1 MDKSTKYALIS
12 GGSQGIGKAIATEC
26 LRNGLGVAIVALPN
40 EHLEATREELS
51 LLGSVHTLGI
61 DLNTPDA
68 PQQIDRWLDELGI
81 ELHYLVNNAGFGR
94 SGRFEEIDY
103 NQYQVMVPLN
113 NQAMVNLTYYM
124 VPRLKA
130 TRGAILNVSS
140 MEATLPIPYKA
151 VYTGTKAFIYNF
163 SLALREEFRAFGIS
177 VTALCPG
184 PTLTNE
190 DGLKR
195 VQAKGK
201 QAQLLLK
208 MPEQVAKPAVAGMLK
223 GKAVV
228 IPGWLPTLIVRVMY
242 FVPRSLR
249 LKILE
254 KIFREYRDNPS

>member
-1 MDKSTKYALIS
+1 MENSIKYALIS
-12 GGSQGIGKAIATEC
+12 GGSQGIGKAIATAC
-26 LRNGLGVAIVALPN
+26 LEQGIGVAILALPN
-40 EHLEATREELS
+40 EHLQQTAEELS
-51 LLGSVHTLGI
+51 LLGPVHTLGI
-61 DLNTPDA
+61 DLTGKGA
-68 PQQIDRWLDELGI
+68 IQQIDQWLDELGI
-81 ELHYLVNNAGFGR
+81 EIHYLVNNAGFGR
-94 SGRFEEIDY
+94 SGRFEEIDFR
-103 NQYQVMVPLN
+103 QYEIMVPLN
-113 NQAMVNLTYYM
+113 NFVMVDLTYHIL
-124 VPRLKA
+124 PRLKS
-130 TRGAILNVSS
+130 TKGSILNVSS

-163 SLALREEFRAFGIS
+163 SLALREELRPFGVS
-177 VTALCPG
+177 VSALCPG

-208 MPEQVAKPAVAGMLK
+208 MPDQVAKPAVAGMIS
-223 GKAVV
+223 GKAVI

-249 LKILE
+249 LRILE